1 MSLVTPD
8 FGLVVWMALIFGIV
22 LFILAR
28 FGFPIITKSVE
39 ERSERINSAIQQAK
53 ETEERIINLKKEQ
66 ERILEE
72 TRAERNAMLKEA
84 ALTRQQIISDATY
97 DARVQTERM
106 IEKAKTEI
114 DAEKELALKEVRSQM
129 AEMSLQIA
137 EKVIRKSLD
146 NDKAQLQYI
155 DRLIDEMS
163 KNITRKNC

>member
-22 LFILAR
+22 LFLLAR
-28 FGFPIITKSVE
+28 YGFPIITKSVE
-39 ERSERINSAIQQAK
+39 ERNERINSAIQQAK
-53 ETEERIINLKKEQ
+53 EAEERIINLTKEQ
-66 ERILEE
+66 EKILEE

-84 ALTRQQIISDATY
+84 ALTRQQIISDATS
-97 DARVQTERM
+97 DARVQTKRM
-106 IEKAKTEI
+106 IEKAKAEI
-114 DAEKELALKEVRSQM
+114 DAEKELALKEVRLQM

-163 KNITRKNC
+163 NDITRKNC